1 MSKKTAYCIQKFLL
15 KPILFPLSACK
26 HETDYSDYV
35 SENRSE
41 VYASDQNDSYL
52 RAYWSEREYPYT
64 ADDAKEFISATLAA
78 DKDRV
83 FAFAVEYEGRLAGS
97 VGIYRCDNIHYRTA
111 EVGYYIGEPFWGR
124 GIASSAVRSA
134 CDYVFENT
142 DIIRL
147 FAEPFA
153 YNAASCRVLEKSGF
167 QLEGLLRSNAEKNG
181 RILDMKMYSRIK

>member
-1 MSKKTAYCIQKFLL
+1 MSAIIREWRLGDAEALAAVIGNKAVL
-15 KPILFPLSACK
+15 
-26 HETDYSDYV
+26 D
-35 SENRSE
+35 N
-41 VYASDQNDSYL
+41 L
-52 RAYWSEREYPYT
+52 RDGIPYPYT
-64 ADDAKEFISATLAA
+64 VADAKELISATLAA

-124 GIASSAVRSA
+124 GSASSAVRSA